1 MMTRELLA
9 SLTKQLL
16 CLVYLV
22 VELSMVMEK
31 SSAYTNTELLTTVS
45 LRKIALV
52 VDLSS
57 LLNNSNGSKIS
68 LTNMVSRAGIK
79 VIMANVI
86 TLHPKV
92 KCLEIRQLSSEKI
105 CTPLMRAVSLLWSRE
120 LITDVWLSSTWM
132 KQAIQSKKMILS

>member
-1 MMTRELLA
+1 MMTRGLLA

-22 VELSMVMEK
+22 VELSMVREK
-31 SSAYTNTELLTTVS
+31 SSAYTNTERLTTVS
-45 LRKIALV
+45 LRKTALV

-57 LLNNSNGSKIS
+57 LLNNSNGLKIS

-79 VIMANVI
+79 VIMVNVI

-105 CTPLMRAVSLLWSRE
+105 STPLMRAVSLLWSRE

>member
-1 MMTRELLA
+1 MTLMMTRELLA

-16 CLVYLV
+16 YLVCLV

-31 SSAYTNTELLTTVS
+31 SSVS
-45 LRKIALV
+45 TSAEQLIMRVFLRRIALV

-57 LLNNSNGSKIS
+57 LLNNSNGLKIS

-105 CTPLMRAVSLLWSRE
+105 STPLMRAVLL
-120 LITDVWLSSTWM
+120 L
-132 KQAIQSKKMILS
+132 

>member
-16 CLVYLV
+16 YLVCLVA
-22 VELSMVMEK
+22 ELSMVMEK
-31 SSAYTNTELLTTVS
+31 SSAYTNTERLTTVC
-45 LRKIALV
+45 LRKTALV

-79 VIMANVI
+79 GIMANVI

-105 CTPLMRAVSLLWSRE
+105 STPLMRAVSLLWSRE